1 MSSHFRRKP
10 EVIRFNGQLIN
21 FAALCPNQVNE
32 TDIEYE
38 NKRLFE
44 LFNPENRYQLSMGFN
59 LFNMYSKVF
68 KKYSFKLFNLENL
81 RSLFIRFSNSPNK
94 TTIINE
100 ILSEDCADVNGTRND
115 IRTAFINDLKCKASV
130 VFTDN
135 TVNCIDFCF
144 DTLKDYS
151 ENKIE
156 GIQISENGF
165 LNPSK
170 FTVTIFINKKYLV
183 DWLNYTDETEG
194 YFQDIRL
201 SLFAAVFK
209 DGYRIAMT
217 EKLMILLN
225 LLGYSDFTF
234 LNTSST
240 QYIEYN
246 NERFE
251 NISKEFY
258 DTYKDI
264 ITLLNKDEDFN
275 RLISALRSVSTNINP
290 LNVLSLIEPSDKL
303 VGSLLKIEFRD
314 PEEKINKFISSFKL
328 YETDEDKTV
337 DNIKKTILAARIL
350 PLLQFTTYYLQ
361 NSSNYKTYKIIDK
374 TIEDFVHNFIGD
386 SNSYISIYNFDALK
400 YTHLNNDEYYDKIRD
415 TFKNPL
421 KNTKHVMIGFN
432 NCIYKT
438 PIKPEPVA
446 VPESEGDFD
455 DNY

>member
-1 MSSHFRRKP
+1 MSASHFRRKP
-10 EVIRFNGQLIN
+10 EVIRFNGQLVN

-32 TDIEYE
+32 SEIEYD

-44 LFNPENRYQLSMGFN
+44 LFNPENRYQLSMGFS

-68 KKYSFKLFNLENL
+68 KEYSFKLFNLENL
-81 RSLFIRFSNSPNK
+81 RSLLLKFSNSPNK
-94 TTIINE
+94 STIINE
-100 ILSEDCADVNGTRND
+100 ILSTDCVDVNATRND
-115 IRTAFINDLKCKASV
+115 IRTAFVSDLKCKASV

-135 TVNCIDFCF
+135 TVNCVDFCF

-201 SLFAAVFK
+201 SLLAAVFK
-209 DGYRIAMT
+209 DGYRIAMI
-217 EKLMILLN
+217 EKLMMLLN
-225 LLGYSDFTF
+225 LLGSSDFTF
-234 LNTSST
+234 LNTSSS

-251 NISKEFY
+251 NISKEFCE
-258 DTYKDI
+258 TYEDI

-275 RLISALRSVSTNINP
+275 KLISMLRSLSANINP
-290 LNVLSLIEPSDKL
+290 LNILSLIEPTDKL

-328 YETDEDKTV
+328 YETDDDKTV
-337 DNIKKTILAARIL
+337 DNVKKTILAARIL
-350 PLLQFTTYYLQ
+350 PLLQFATYYLQ
-361 NSSNYKTYKIIDK
+361 NSSNYKAYKIVDD
-374 TIEDFVHNFIGD
+374 TIEEFVHNFIAY
-386 SNSYISIYNFDALK
+386 NPIYNFDALK
-400 YTHLNNDEYYDKIRD
+400 YTHFNNDEYYDKIRD

-421 KNTKHVMIGFN
+421 KNTKYVMEGFN
-432 NCIYKT
+432 RCINRIT
-438 PIKPEPVA
+438 ARTEPEPVA
-446 VPESEGDFD
+446 VPESD
-455 DNY
+455 

>member
-1 MSSHFRRKP
+1 MSVTHFRRKP
-10 EVIRFNGQLIN
+10 EVIRFNGRLVN
-21 FAALCPNQVNE
+21 FAALCLNQVNE
-32 TDIEYE
+32 SVIEYD

-68 KKYSFKLFNLENL
+68 KEYSFKLFNLENL
-81 RSLFIRFSNSPNK
+81 RSLFLRFSNSPNK
-94 TTIINE
+94 STIINE
-100 ILSEDCADVNGTRND
+100 ILSKDCIDINATRND
-115 IRTAFINDLKCKASV
+115 IRNAFVSDLKCKASV

-135 TVNCIDFCF
+135 TVNCVDFCF

-170 FTVTIFINKKYLV
+170 FTVTIFINKKYLA
-183 DWLNYTDETEG
+183 DYLNYTDETEG

-201 SLFAAVFK
+201 SLLAAIFK

-225 LLGYSDFTF
+225 LLGSSDFTF
-234 LNTSST
+234 LNTSSS

-258 DTYKDI
+258 ETYKDI

-275 RLISALRSVSTNINP
+275 KLISMLRSLSANINP
-290 LNVLSLIEPSDKL
+290 LNILSLIEPSDKL

-328 YETDEDKTV
+328 YETDEDETV
-337 DNIKKTILAARIL
+337 DNVKKTILAARIL
-350 PLLQFTTYYLQ
+350 PLLQFATYYLQ
-361 NSSNYKTYKIIDK
+361 NSSNYKTYKIIDD
-374 TIEDFVHNFIGD
+374 TIEEFVHSFIG
-386 SNSYISIYNFDALK
+386 NSDAYNPIYNFNALR

-415 TFKNPL
+415 TFRNPL
-421 KNTKHVMIGFN
+421 KNTKYVMEGFN
-432 NCIYKT
+432 RCINRTTAKSE
-438 PIKPEPVA
+438 PEPVA
-446 VPESEGDFD
+446 VE
-455 DNY
+455 

>member
-1 MSSHFRRKP
+1 M
-10 EVIRFNGQLIN
+10 
-21 FAALCPNQVNE
+21 
-32 TDIEYE
+32 
-38 NKRLFE
+38 
-44 LFNPENRYQLSMGFN
+44 
-59 LFNMYSKVF
+59 
-68 KKYSFKLFNLENL
+68 
-81 RSLFIRFSNSPNK
+81 
-94 TTIINE
+94 
-100 ILSEDCADVNGTRND
+100 
-115 IRTAFINDLKCKASV
+115 
-130 VFTDN
+130 
-135 TVNCIDFCF
+135 
-144 DTLKDYS
+144 
-151 ENKIE
+151 
-156 GIQISENGF
+156 
-165 LNPSK
+165 
-170 FTVTIFINKKYLV
+170 
-183 DWLNYTDETEG
+183 
-194 YFQDIRL
+194 
-201 SLFAAVFK
+201 FAAVFK

-234 LNTSST
+234 LNTSSS

-275 RLISALRSVSTNINP
+275 GLISALRSVSTNINP
-290 LNVLSLIEPSDKL
+290 LNVLSLIGPSDKL

-374 TIEDFVHNFIGD
+374 TIEDFVHDFIGD

-421 KNTKHVMIGFN
+421 KNTKHVMEGFN
-432 NCIYKT
+432 KCIYKMS
-438 PIKPEPVA
+438 IKPEPVA
-446 VPESEGDFD
+446 VPESD
-455 DNY
+455 

>member
-1 MSSHFRRKP
+1 MSASHFRRKP
-10 EVIRFNGQLIN
+10 EVIRFNGQLVN

-32 TDIEYE
+32 SVIEYD

-44 LFNPENRYQLSMGFN
+44 LFNPENRYQLSMGYN

-68 KKYSFKLFNLENL
+68 KEYSFKLFNLENL
-81 RSLFIRFSNSPNK
+81 RSLFLKFSNSPNK
-94 TTIINE
+94 STIINE
-100 ILSEDCADVNGTRND
+100 ILSKDCVDVNATRND
-115 IRTAFINDLKCKASV
+115 IRTAFVNDLKCKTSV

-135 TVNCIDFCF
+135 TVNCVDFCF

-156 GIQISENGF
+156 GIQIFEKGF

-170 FTVTIFINKKYLV
+170 FTVTIFINKKYLA
-183 DWLNYTDETEG
+183 DYLNYTDETEG

-201 SLFAAVFK
+201 SLLAAVFK

-217 EKLMILLN
+217 EKLMMLLN
-225 LLGYSDFTF
+225 LLGSSDFTF
-234 LNTSST
+234 LNTSSS

-251 NISKEFY
+251 NISKEFCETY
-258 DTYKDI
+258 DDT

-275 RLISALRSVSTNINP
+275 KLISMLRSLSANINP
-290 LNVLSLIEPSDKL
+290 LNILSLIEPSDKL

-328 YETDEDKTV
+328 YETDDDKTV
-337 DNIKKTILAARIL
+337 DDVKKTILAARIL
-350 PLLQFTTYYLQ
+350 PLLQFATYYLQ
-361 NSSNYKTYKIIDK
+361 NSSNYKTYKIVDD
-374 TIEDFVHNFIGD
+374 TIEKFVHDFVTYNP
-386 SNSYISIYNFDALK
+386 IYNFDALK
-400 YTHLNNDEYYDKIRD
+400 YTHFNNDEYYDKIRD

-421 KNTKHVMIGFN
+421 KNTKYVMEGFN
-432 NCIYKT
+432 RCINRIT
-438 PIKPEPVA
+438 VRTEPEPVA
-446 VPESEGDFD
+446 VPESD
-455 DNY
+455 

>member
-1 MSSHFRRKP
+1 MSASHFRRKP
-10 EVIRFNGQLIN
+10 EVIRFNGQLVN
-21 FAALCPNQVNE
+21 FATLCPNQVNE
-32 TDIEYE
+32 YQVEYD

-68 KKYSFKLFNLENL
+68 KEYSFKLFNLENL
-81 RSLFIRFSNSPNK
+81 RSLFLRFSNSPNK

-100 ILSEDCADVNGTRND
+100 ILSKDCIDVNGTRND
-115 IRTAFINDLKCKASV
+115 IRNAFISDLKCKASV

-183 DWLNYTDETEG
+183 DYLNYSDETEG

-201 SLFAAVFK
+201 SLLAAIFK

-217 EKLMILLN
+217 EKLMMLLN
-225 LLGYSDFTF
+225 LLGSSDFTF
-234 LNTSST
+234 LNTSSS

-258 DTYKDI
+258 ETYEDI

-275 RLISALRSVSTNINP
+275 RLISMLRNLSANINP
-290 LNVLSLIEPSDKL
+290 LNILSLIEPSDKL
-303 VGSLLKIEFRD
+303 VGSLLKIEFKD

-328 YETDEDKTV
+328 YETDEDKTI

-350 PLLQFTTYYLQ
+350 PLLQFATYYLQ
-361 NSSNYKTYKIIDK
+361 NSSNYKTYKIIDD
-374 TIEDFVHNFIGD
+374 TIEEFVHSFIGN
-386 SNSYISIYNFDALK
+386 SNAYIPLYNFDALR

-415 TFKNPL
+415 IFKNPL
-421 KNTKHVMIGFN
+421 KNTKYVMEGFN
-432 NCIYKT
+432 RCINK
-438 PIKPEPVA
+438 IKEEPEPVA
-446 VPESEGDFD
+446 VPESD
-455 DNY
+455 

>member
-32 TDIEYE
+32 SEIEYE

-81 RSLFIRFSNSPNK
+81 RSLFLRFSDSPNK

-100 ILSEDCADVNGTRND
+100 ILSEDCVDVNGTRND
-115 IRTAFINDLKCKASV
+115 IRNAFISDLKCKTSV

-183 DWLNYTDETEG
+183 D
-194 YFQDIRL
+194 
-201 SLFAAVFK
+201 
-209 DGYRIAMT
+209 
-217 EKLMILLN
+217 
-225 LLGYSDFTF
+225 
-234 LNTSST
+234 
-240 QYIEYN
+240 
-246 NERFE
+246 
-251 NISKEFY
+251 
-258 DTYKDI
+258 
-264 ITLLNKDEDFN
+264 
-275 RLISALRSVSTNINP
+275 
-290 LNVLSLIEPSDKL
+290 
-303 VGSLLKIEFRD
+303 
-314 PEEKINKFISSFKL
+314 
-328 YETDEDKTV
+328 
-337 DNIKKTILAARIL
+337 
-350 PLLQFTTYYLQ
+350 
-361 NSSNYKTYKIIDK
+361 
-374 TIEDFVHNFIGD
+374 
-386 SNSYISIYNFDALK
+386 
-400 YTHLNNDEYYDKIRD
+400 
-415 TFKNPL
+415 
-421 KNTKHVMIGFN
+421 
-432 NCIYKT
+432 
-438 PIKPEPVA
+438 
-446 VPESEGDFD
+446 
-455 DNY
+455 